1 MATTEEMS
9 LARKVLQLGM
19 TITAQKRIA
28 MHVEYSAH
36 VDSLTVWD
44 NSCRKGWDCND
55 NVIYLGDFHNDI
67 MGKPTRKAVD
77 QLQALIV
84 KMDSLIERDED
95 GVPV

>member
-19 TITAQKRIA
+19 TITAQRKIN

-44 NSCRKGWDCND
+44 NAQAAGWDCND
-55 NVIYLGDFHNDI
+55 NTIYLGDFHNDI
-67 MGKPTRKAVD
+67 FGKPTRKAVE
-77 QLQALIV
+77 QLQALIL
-84 KMDSLIERDED
+84 KMDLLIERDTD